1 MKLLQ
6 IDPSKKKTKKEDRV
20 SGKKEVHIYIAN
32 PKATHKTNIQEML
45 PPAHLSQRKQEV
57 KKPIASFPS
66 PVKPQIRPT

>member
-45 PPAHLSQRKQEV
+45 SPPPTSHRGSRK
-57 KKPIASFPS
+57 
-66 PVKPQIRPT
+66 